1 MVCSQPTFIKNIITG
16 IIFQIMFIL
25 QQTDLLVLRKG
36 DFVKYFADKFAGTMG
51 SMQGSHENVSL
62 L

>member
-1 MVCSQPTFIKNIITG
+1 
-16 IIFQIMFIL
+16 MFTL

-51 SMQGSHENVSL
+51 SMQGSNENVSL
-62 L
+62 F